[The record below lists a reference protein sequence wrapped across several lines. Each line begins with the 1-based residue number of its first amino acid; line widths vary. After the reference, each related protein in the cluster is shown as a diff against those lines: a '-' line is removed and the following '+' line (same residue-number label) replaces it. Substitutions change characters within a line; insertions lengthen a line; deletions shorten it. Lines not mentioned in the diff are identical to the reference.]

1 MKRILLL
8 LIMMATG
15 AEATCPAWTP
25 ARAEREIARLT
36 AQLTRWN
43 ENYWR
48 QGASEVND
56 GVYDQLSARLTQW
69 QRCFGY
75 REQDESSPPG
85 VTSGV
90 MHPVAHTGVQ
100 KLADARAVSQ
110 WMVGKRDLWV
120 QPKVDGVAVTLVYH
134 HGRLQQAIS
143 RGDGLKGEDWTAK
156 ARRIPV
162 IPKTVTGALAESV
175 LQGEIFL
182 QRDHHIQK
190 QMGGMNARAKVAGAL
205 MQQGESKTLS
215 QLGVFIWAW
224 PDGPQNM
231 DHRLTLLRQ
240 AGFPLA
246 QHYSQ
251 EVTRPEEIAEWRD
264 RWFTTPLPFVTD
276 GVVIRSAIEP
286 EGKYWLPTQGSWV
299 AAWKYTPAA
308 QVAEVKA
315 IHFTVGRTGKIAVV
329 AQLQPVKLDDKQ
341 VQRVNIGS
349 LTRWQVLDIAPGDQL
364 LISLAGQGIPR
375 IDSVVWRS
383 AQRTKPTPPVQK
395 YNALTCFYAAPGC
408 EEQFLARLEWLGS
421 KAVFNID
428 GLGRAGWQ
436 TLHQAHTFTHIFSWM
451 ALTPEQLRNTPGFT
465 SVRAARLWHQFNLV
479 RQQPFKRWVTAL
491 GLPLSR
497 AALRA
502 LADNRWEDIVA
513 RTEEGWQRLPDMGN
527 IRAQRMVDA
536 VHHPVISRL
545 TQWLASQ
552 KIAGF

>member
-1 MKRILLL
+1 MKRMLLL
-8 LIMMATG
+8 LIMMVTG
-15 AEATCPAWTP
+15 AEATCPAWAP

-36 AQLTRWN
+36 AQLARWN

-48 QGASEVND
+48 QGASEVSD

-75 REQDESSPPG
+75 GEQDESSPPG

-110 WMVGKRDLWV
+110 WMAGKRDLWV

-143 RGDGLKGEDWTAK
+143 RGDGLKGEDWTEK
-156 ARRIPV
+156 ARRIPA
-162 IPKTVTGALAESV
+162 IPQTVTGALAESV

-182 QRDHHIQK
+182 QRDNHIQK

-205 MQQGESKTLS
+205 MQHGESQALS

-240 AGFPLA
+240 AGFPLT
-246 QHYSQ
+246 QRYSQ
-251 EVTRPEEIAEWRD
+251 KVTRPKEVAEWREH
-264 RWFTTPLPFVTD
+264 WFTTPLPFVTD

-299 AAWKYTPAA
+299 AAWKYTPAS

-315 IHFTVGRTGKIAVV
+315 INFTVGRTGKIAVV
-329 AQLQPVKLDDKQ
+329 AQLLPVKLDDKQ

-349 LTRWQVLDIAPGDQL
+349 LARWQMLDIAPGDQL

-383 AQRTKPTPPVQK
+383 LQRTKPTPPVQK

-421 KAVFNID
+421 KAVFDIN

-451 ALTPEQLRNTPGFT
+451 VLTPEQLGNTPGMT
-465 SVRAARLWHQFNLV
+465 PTRAAQLWHQFNLV

-497 AALRA
+497 AALGG
-502 LADNRWEDIVA
+502 LADSRWEDIVA
-513 RTEEGWQRLPDMGN
+513 RDELGWQRLPGMGST
-527 IRAQRMVDA
+527 RAQRMVDA
-536 VHHPVISRL
+536 IHHPAISRL
-545 TQWLASQ
+545 AQWLASQ